1 MTCLDSFGIVK
12 DDEIFIDSQNWEY
25 LNNIY
30 NVEDIKLAISD
41 AIGKNN
47 LPMPM
52 RQISKDD
59 AASEFKKLLDLDYKD
74 IIQTDSE
81 WFTRYEYKSK
91 YFFTDVIFSCCNTG
105 NKTSDYFQQE
115 NRWMCDSI
123 TAPSPYRSW
132 TQEKFRLTM
141 LKALWSLKLKQ
152 VTSKDLRNCIALRKY
167 IASQFRPSTAKAV
180 YNHFK
185 AKNVLDFSS
194 GWGDRLCGFLAS
206 DAQSYF
212 GIDPNSKLFPKYY
225 EMIEYLQKN
234 KQVQLVNECAE
245 DVDFKGQKFDLVFTS
260 PPYYTLERYTQ
271 EDNQSW
277 KKYKQLQD
285 WLENFLFKS
294 LSNCWDA
301 LEDGGKMVINISDV
315 YAKHTVN
322 KICDPMNDFLDSL
335 KNSKYCGCMG
345 YQMRK
350 RPNSKSLKGKLG
362 KFAEP
367 MWVWEKTK

>member
-1 MTCLDSFGIVK
+1 MTSLDSFGIVK

-30 NVEDIKLAISD
+30 DVEDIKLAISD

-59 AASEFKKLLDLDYKD
+59 AASEFKKLLDLDHKD
-74 IIQTDSE
+74 IIQADSE

-91 YFFTDVIFSCCNTG
+91 YFFTDVVFSCCNIG

-225 EMIEYLQKN
+225 EMIEYLQKD
-234 KQVQLVNECAE
+234 KQVQLVNECSE